1 MKAVWLCLLGILTV
15 TAPVL
20 RAEAGKSSF
29 SQWKN
34 CPQDKN
40 FFPIGVW
47 VQNPAEAAKYKE
59 LGINFYFGL
68 WDGPTAGQIQE
79 LKKHGMGVVCHFN
92 EYAKE
97 NLLDEPT
104 VWGWMHNDEPD
115 LALHFPRNLLKG
127 PGGKEIIKKHWPEVY
142 NELDLDHKEYNGWG
156 LGLHPVNDIQAGY
169 QEIKKYDPERPVFIQ
184 LSMAVAQDGIEMGRG
199 DRSGKIWEYPLYMEG
214 SDVVS
219 FDIYPVAYGNPDK
232 LWQISKGIDQLKAWG
247 SGDRPRMVILEA
259 GFGEVWA
266 SKHQQRAQL
275 WLAINHGAEGIA
287 WFVHRWIKENGQEKF
302 YSDKMP
308 LKHPEIGQAV
318 KELNQEVLSLASVIH
333 AEKPEGAATAKGA
346 ELDLGARRKDG
357 ILYLFAVERGGKAGL
372 AEISLKDIGRAE
384 IEVIGENR
392 TLSCRNG
399 TFTDDFEPWAVHLY
413 KITRHPASE
422 F

>member
-1 MKAVWLCLLGILTV
+1 MKTARLCLLGFLAAAV
-15 TAPVL
+15 PAL
-20 RAEAGKSSF
+20 SAEPGKNSF
-29 SQWKN
+29 SRWKN
-34 CPQDKN
+34 LPQDEK

-47 VQNPAEAAKYKE
+47 TQNPADAGKYKA
-59 LGINFYFGL
+59 LGINFYYGL
-68 WDGPTAGQIQE
+68 WNGPTAGQIQE
-79 LKKHGMGVVCHFN
+79 LKRHGMGVVCHFN

-97 NLLDEPT
+97 KLLDEPA
-104 VWGWMHNDEPD
+104 VWGWMHSDEPD
-115 LALHFPRNLLKG
+115 LALAFPRKILKG
-127 PGGKEIIKKHWPEVY
+127 PGGKELIKKHWPEVY
-142 NELDLDHKEYNGWG
+142 NELDLDRNEYNGWG

-169 QEIKKYDPERPVFIQ
+169 QAIKKDDPNRPVFLQ
-184 LSMAVAQDGIEMGRG
+184 LSAAVAQDGIEKGRG
-199 DRSGKIWEYPLYMEG
+199 DRSGKTWEYPLYMEG

-247 SGDRPRMVILEA
+247 SGDRPRMAVLEA

-275 WLAINHGAEGIA
+275 WLAINHGAEGIT
-287 WFVHRWIKENGQEKF
+287 WFVHRWTKENNQQKF

-318 KELNQEVLSLASVIH
+318 KELNQEVLNLASVIN
-333 AEKPEGAATAKGA
+333 ADKPEGAAEAKGA

-357 ILYLFAVERGGKAGL
+357 VLYIFAVERAGKAGQ
-372 AEISLKDIGRAE
+372 AEITLKGIEQAE
-384 IEVIGENR
+384 IEVLGENR

-399 TFTDDFEPWAVHLY
+399 TFTEDFEPWAVHLY
-413 KITRHPASE
+413 KIKE
-422 F
+422 